1 MQTKQTAERD
11 FIEEWILEE
20 LIKGKT
26 VEEMNGTTFVLGN
39 ELLTLKRN
47 AEGSFDVEPLAAKE
61 VVVIREEEKLEIENI
76 CSKCG
81 MEHQTFKEVIQCCE
95 NVE

>member
-11 FIEEWILEE
+11 FIDGWILEE

-26 VEEMNGTTFVLGN
+26 IEEMNGTTFVFGK

-47 AEGSFDVEPLAAKE
+47 AEGSFDVEPLETKDI
-61 VVVIREEEKLEIENI
+61 VIIQEEGKMRIENM
-76 CSKCG
+76 CDKCG
-81 MEHQTFKEVIQCCE
+81 TEHQTFKEVIQCCE
-95 NVE
+95 DIE